1 MKYLT
6 LIMNVENKSFSY
18 EILIAFIGLVI
29 SLSAL
34 SEKFGHLII
43 YIGYYKLTLGDY
55 FSYTLIGLFTSA
67 YLYVSDWFKNI
78 YYPQNFKY
86 LNKILKPVAHF
97 LFLFIIINPVV
108 LLFIH
113 FSSIAVIH
121 INKIDEGTLNEIK
134 KYLTIL
140 QFTLLFVFT
149 IFHSII
155 FLRKILE
162 SKEKMRSEK

>member
-1 MKYLT
+1 
-6 LIMNVENKSFSY
+6 MNMNKENKPFSY

-34 SEKFGHLII
+34 SEKFGQFII
-43 YIGYYKLTLGDY
+43 YIGYYKLALGEY
-55 FSYTLIGLFTSA
+55 FSYALIGLFTSA
-67 YLYVSDWFKNI
+67 YLYVSEWFKSI
-78 YYPQNFKY
+78 YYPQNFKF
-86 LNKILKPVAHF
+86 LNKILKPAAHF

-113 FSSIAVIH
+113 FSSLVLMY
-121 INKIDEGTLNEIK
+121 INKVDEGTLNEIS

-162 SKEKMRSEK
+162 SREKMRNKD